1 MARWSVHQDYDYIAR
16 MPGTVHRYRYSPRL
30 RRYPGMWT
38 LVAVRPRWSPPS
50 PESEPPVLR
59 SATWPNTP
67 EIVDRRSILRLEPAH
82 LSLSLSILLNG
93 EERKGERLSQLLA
106 RKTSNFKSSCSVEEA
121 LPLLLFIKQIG
132 GEQPLAAVTR
142 ARRGELTIA
151 GFRERGGYITRR
163 GRSLEKEER
172 SAKTQGGDR
181 GIGKRGSGLRARVS
195 SQTQKNSCSPAA
207 PGGRGFSEEGVVK
220 P

>member
-50 PESEPPVLR
+50 PKSEPPVLR

-151 GFRERGGYITRR
+151 GFRERGDNSPRPVVGEGRR
-163 GRSLEKEER
+163 TFRKNAGRR
-172 SAKTQGGDR
+172 SRNRETGVGFT
-181 GIGKRGSGLRARVS
+181 RARLFPN
-195 SQTQKNSCSPAA
+195 TKEFLLACRARRTRLLGR
-207 PGGRGFSEEGVVK
+207 GGR
-220 P
+220 

>member
-1 MARWSVHQDYDYIAR
+1 MARWLVHQDYDYIAR

-82 LSLSLSILLNG
+82 LSLSLD
-93 EERKGERLSQLLA
+93 
-106 RKTSNFKSSCSVEEA
+106 SS
-121 LPLLLFIKQIG
+121 
-132 GEQPLAAVTR
+132 
-142 ARRGELTIA
+142 
-151 GFRERGGYITRR
+151 
-163 GRSLEKEER
+163 
-172 SAKTQGGDR
+172 
-181 GIGKRGSGLRARVS
+181 
-195 SQTQKNSCSPAA
+195 
-207 PGGRGFSEEGVVK
+207 
-220 P
+220 